1 MLNAEIL
8 VVHPSPPITG
18 SPRTRQPWYECY
30 HNGDGVVRR
39 VSAPARGSSWLPD
52 LENRRG
58 PPTGEECEAPMR
70 WSLGANL
77 VVLGSVAATAIAIA
91 LFLWLLMP
99 PPVEVQA
106 QTTAPRQ
113 SAQYR
118 RRHLCLFLGGAAR
131 PSSRGP
137 LTRTTTSPSGNWRW
151 TSTLVFSTGKRNRR
165 RHLPPMAA
173 SPRASLTPSRMTA
186 PTL

>member
-1 MLNAEIL
+1 MSVTTTERELS
-8 VVHPSPPITG
+8 VGYPHPREDPHG
-18 SPRTRQPWYECY
+18 SQIWKI
-30 HNGDGVVRR
+30 DG
-39 VSAPARGSSWLPD
+39 AH
-52 LENRRG
+52 
-58 PPTGEECEAPMR
+58 PTGEECEAPMR

-118 RRHLCLFLGGAAR
+118 RRHLCLFTRGAAR